1 MKIRAFY
8 AVILS
13 AICILTTN
21 ISYAATDY
29 SISRK
34 VEIVLD
40 SKRDNALSYLKSR
53 ISTINLTLNGK
64 RVRNSDIYFR
74 NNELMLPIRNV
85 AEAFNLDLSWDS
97 KTRTAS
103 LDDKAIVAKAT
114 TNDYYYSYGAMAD
127 IRLDITPEVRNGRM
141 YVPLD
146 FLSEVLKANVGMDGS
161 KITVTLNVAP
171 ANVAIKMHEI
181 AKSQISSLQ
190 DGGINNI
197 KINIMYIGDK
207 TGYVVYEGTMVKN
220 SASYKV
226 LTSKAFDI
234 KNGNVIPITRAVSSK
249 NMDAFKT
256 TVEAYSSSVKLD
268 ETTNYYIR
276 PIDNKLFFVI
286 LMQDSKGN
294 YYEVQIPY
302 EKVSELLSLR

>member
-1 MKIRAFY
+1 
-8 AVILS
+8 
-13 AICILTTN
+13 
-21 ISYAATDY
+21 
-29 SISRK
+29 
-34 VEIVLD
+34 
-40 SKRDNALSYLKSR
+40 
-53 ISTINLTLNGK
+53 
-64 RVRNSDIYFR
+64 
-74 NNELMLPIRNV
+74 
-85 AEAFNLDLSWDS
+85 
-97 KTRTAS
+97 
-103 LDDKAIVAKAT
+103 
-114 TNDYYYSYGAMAD
+114 
-127 IRLDITPEVRNGRM
+127 
-141 YVPLD
+141 
-146 FLSEVLKANVGMDGS
+146 
-161 KITVTLNVAP
+161 
-171 ANVAIKMHEI
+171 MHEI

-197 KINIMYIGDK
+197 KINIMYVGDK

-302 EKVSELLSLR
+302 EKVSDLLSLR